1 MKFIV
6 SSSLLYKEI
15 QVLGGIINSS
25 NTLPILDNFLF
36 EINNN
41 ILVLRSSDLESTMTS
56 QIQIESTSTDKIA
69 ISAKLLTDILKT
81 FSEQPLT
88 FIKTDNNTIEISA
101 SNGKY
106 SLAYLNGDEFP
117 KQVEIL
123 DAHETVING
132 SDLGNAINSTIFA
145 SGTDDL
151 RPVMSGVFF
160 QFNSESLKFVA
171 TDAHKLVK
179 FETTE
184 YTASEVSEFIM
195 PKKPLQIL
203 KGILQ
208 TVDSDLTIQHNDSNA
223 KFIFDKSSIT
233 CRLIDGKFPNYEA
246 VIPKDN
252 PNVLTIDRQLF
263 LNSARRVS
271 IFSNKTT
278 NQVRLKLAGSL
289 LNISAEDFD
298 FSNKADENLE
308 CQYSGDDIQIGF
320 NSKFLI
326 EMLNNLDSDM
336 ITLSMSHPNRA
347 GIIRPLIDSGESRES
362 ITMLVMPVMLNDND
376 QSADSLTPSGDFL

>member
-41 ILVLRSSDLESTMTS
+41 KLVLSSSDLESTMTS
-56 QIQIESTSTDKIA
+56 QIEIESTSTDKIA

-208 TVDSDLTIQHNDSNA
+208 TLDSDLTIQHNDSNA

-347 GIIRPLIDSGESRES
+347 GIIRPLIESGESKES

-376 QSADSLTPSGDFL
+376 

>member
-41 ILVLRSSDLESTMTS
+41 KLVLSSSDLESTMTS
-56 QIQIESTSTDKIA
+56 QIEIESTSTDKIA

-179 FETTE
+179 FETSE
-184 YTASEVSEFIM
+184 YTANEVSEFIM

-208 TVDSDLTIQHNDSNA
+208 TESSDLTIQHNDSNA

-278 NQVRLKLAGSL
+278 NQIRLKLAGSL

-326 EMLNNLDSDM
+326 EMLNNLESDM

-347 GIIRPLIDSGESRES
+347 GIIRPLNESGESKES

-376 QSADSLTPSGDFL
+376 

>member
-1 MKFIV
+1 MNFIV

-15 QVLGGIINSS
+15 QILGGVINST

-41 ILVLRSSDLESTMTS
+41 KLTLSSSDLESTMTS
-56 QIQIESTSTDKIA
+56 EIEIESTSVDKIA

-88 FIKTDNNTIEISA
+88 FSKTDNNTIEISA

-106 SLAYLNGDEFP
+106 SLAYLKGDEFP
-117 KQVEIL
+117 KQIEIL
-123 DAHETVING
+123 DAQETKIKG
-132 SDLGNAINSTIFA
+132 YDLGNAINSTIFA

-151 RPVMSGVFF
+151 RPVMNGVFF
-160 QFNSESLKFVA
+160 QFNTDSLRFVA

-179 FETTE
+179 FETSE
-184 YTASEVSEFIM
+184 YKANEVSEFIM

-208 TVDSDLTIQHNDSNA
+208 TESSELIIQHNESNA

-263 LNSARRVS
+263 LNSVRRVS
-271 IFSNKTT
+271 IFSVSYTHLT
-278 NQVRLKLAGSL
+278 LPT
-289 LNISAEDFD
+289 
-298 FSNKADENLE
+298 
-308 CQYSGDDIQIGF
+308 
-320 NSKFLI
+320 
-326 EMLNNLDSDM
+326 SD
-336 ITLSMSHPNRA
+336 
-347 GIIRPLIDSGESRES
+347 
-362 ITMLVMPVMLNDND
+362 LV
-376 QSADSLTPSGDFL
+376 

>member
-15 QVLGGIINSS
+15 QTLGGIINST

-41 ILVLRSSDLESTMTS
+41 KLTLSSSDLESTMTS
-56 QIQIESTSTDKIA
+56 EIEIESTTTDKVA

-88 FIKTDNNTIEISA
+88 FSKTDNNTIEISA

-117 KQVEIL
+117 KQIELL
-123 DAHETVING
+123 DAYETKVKA

-151 RPVMSGVFF
+151 RPVMNGVFF
-160 QFNSESLKFVA
+160 QFNSDSLKFVA

-184 YTASEVSEFIM
+184 YTANEVSEFIM

-208 TVDSDLTIQHNDSNA
+208 GENSELVIQHNESNA

-263 LNSARRVS
+263 LNSVRRVS

-278 NQVRLKLAGSL
+278 NQIRIKIAGTL

-326 EMLNNLDSDM
+326 EMLNNLESDM

-347 GIIRPLIDSGESRES
+347 GIIRPLNEDGESKET
-362 ITMLVMPVMLNDND
+362 ITMLVMPGMLNDHN
-376 QSADSLTPSGDFL
+376 

>member
-1 MKFIV
+1 MNFIV

-15 QVLGGIINSS
+15 QILGGVINST

-41 ILVLRSSDLESTMTS
+41 KLTLSSSDLESTMTS
-56 QIQIESTSTDKIA
+56 EIEIESTSVDKIA

-88 FIKTDNNTIEISA
+88 FIKTDNNTLEISA

-117 KQVEIL
+117 KQIEIL
-123 DAHETVING
+123 DAHETKIKG
-132 SDLGNAINSTIFA
+132 YDLGNAINSTIFA

-151 RPVMSGVFF
+151 RPVMNGVFF
-160 QFNSESLKFVA
+160 QFNSDSLRFVA

-179 FETTE
+179 FETSE

-208 TVDSDLTIQHNDSNA
+208 TESSELVIQHNESNA

-263 LNSARRVS
+263 LNSVRRVS

-278 NQVRLKLAGSL
+278 NQIRIKLAGTL

-326 EMLNNLDSDM
+326 EMLNNLESDM

-347 GIIRPLIDSGESRES
+347 GIIRPLNEGSESKET

-376 QSADSLTPSGDFL
+376 

>member
-41 ILVLRSSDLESTMTS
+41 TLVLSSSDLESTMTS
-56 QIQIESTSTDKIA
+56 QIEIESTSTDKIA

-88 FIKTDNNTIEISA
+88 FIKTDNNTIEITA

-179 FETTE
+179 FETSE
-184 YTASEVSEFIM
+184 YTANEVSEFIM

-208 TVDSDLTIQHNDSNA
+208 TEGSDLTIQHNDSNA

-278 NQVRLKLAGSL
+278 NQIRLKLAGSL

-326 EMLNNLDSDM
+326 EMLNNLESDM

-347 GIIRPLIDSGESRES
+347 GIIRPLNESGESKES

-376 QSADSLTPSGDFL
+376 

>member
-41 ILVLRSSDLESTMTS
+41 TLVLSSSDLESTMTS
-56 QIQIESTSTDKIA
+56 QIEIESTSTDKIA

-151 RPVMSGVFF
+151 RPVMSGFFF

-179 FETTE
+179 FETSE
-184 YTASEVSEFIM
+184 YTANEVSEFIM

-208 TVDSDLTIQHNDSNA
+208 TEGSDLTIQHNDSNA

-278 NQVRLKLAGSL
+278 NQIRLKLAGSL

-326 EMLNNLDSDM
+326 EMLNNLESDM

-347 GIIRPLIDSGESRES
+347 GIIRPLNESGESKES

-376 QSADSLTPSGDFL
+376 

>member
-15 QVLGGIINSS
+15 QTLGGIINST

-41 ILVLRSSDLESTMTS
+41 KLTLSSSDLESTMTS
-56 QIQIESTSTDKIA
+56 EIEIESTTTDKVA

-88 FIKTDNNTIEISA
+88 FSKTDNNTIEISA

-117 KQVEIL
+117 KQIELL
-123 DAHETVING
+123 DAYETKVKA

-151 RPVMSGVFF
+151 RPVMNGVFF
-160 QFNSESLKFVA
+160 QFNSDSLKFVA

-184 YTASEVSEFIM
+184 YTANEVSEFIM

-208 TVDSDLTIQHNDSNA
+208 GENSELVIQHNESNA

-263 LNSARRVS
+263 LNSVRRVS

-278 NQVRLKLAGSL
+278 NQIRIKIAGTL

-326 EMLNNLDSDM
+326 EMLNNLESDM
-336 ITLSMSHPNRA
+336 IALSMSHPNRA
-347 GIIRPLIDSGESRES
+347 GIIRPLNEDGESKET
-362 ITMLVMPVMLNDND
+362 ITMLVMPVMLNDNN
-376 QSADSLTPSGDFL
+376 

>member
-15 QVLGGIINSS
+15 QTLGGIINST

-41 ILVLRSSDLESTMTS
+41 KLTLSSSDLESTMTS
-56 QIQIESTSTDKIA
+56 EIEIESTSTDKIA

-88 FIKTDNNTIEISA
+88 FNKTDNNTIEISA

-117 KQVEIL
+117 KQIELL
-123 DAHETVING
+123 DAHETKVKG

-151 RPVMSGVFF
+151 RPVMNGVFF
-160 QFNSESLKFVA
+160 QFNSDSLKFVA

-179 FETTE
+179 FETSE
-184 YTASEVSEFIM
+184 YKANEVSEFIM

-208 TVDSDLTIQHNDSNA
+208 GENSELVIQHNDSNA

-263 LNSARRVS
+263 LNSVRRVS

-278 NQVRLKLAGSL
+278 NQIRIKIAGTL

-326 EMLNNLDSDM
+326 EMLNNLESDM

-347 GIIRPLIDSGESRES
+347 GIIRPLNEDGESKET
-362 ITMLVMPVMLNDND
+362 ITMLVMPVMLNDNN
-376 QSADSLTPSGDFL
+376 

>member
-15 QVLGGIINSS
+15 QVLGGVINST

-41 ILVLRSSDLESTMTS
+41 KLVLSSSDLESTMTS
-56 QIQIESTSTDKIA
+56 EIEIESNSTDKIA

-117 KQVEIL
+117 KQVEVL
-123 DAHETVING
+123 DAHETKING
-132 SDLGNAINSTIFA
+132 SDLGIAINSTIFA

-179 FETTE
+179 FETSK
-184 YTASEVSEFIM
+184 YTANEVSEFIM

-208 TVDSDLTIQHNDSNA
+208 GENSELTIQHNDSNA

-271 IFSNKTT
+271 LFSNKTT
-278 NQVRLKLAGSL
+278 NQIRLKLAGTL

-326 EMLNNLDSDM
+326 EMLNNLESDM

-347 GIIRPLIDSGESRES
+347 GIIRPLSENTKSKES
-362 ITMLVMPVMLNDND
+362 ITMLVMPVMLNDNE
-376 QSADSLTPSGDFL
+376 

>member
-6 SSSLLYKEI
+6 SSSILYKEL
-15 QVLGGIINSS
+15 QVLGGVINSS
-25 NTLPILDNFLF
+25 NTIPILDNFLF
-36 EINNN
+36 EIENNTLK
-41 ILVLRSSDLESTMTS
+41 ISASDLESTMTS
-56 QIQIESTSTDKIA
+56 EIEIESDSSDKIA

-81 FSEQPLT
+81 FSNQPLT
-88 FIKTDNNTIEISA
+88 FIKTENNTIEITA

-106 SLAYLNGDEFP
+106 SLAYLNGNEFP
-117 KQVEIL
+117 KQIELL
-123 DAHETVING
+123 DAHETLINS
-132 SDLGNAINSTIFA
+132 SDLWNSINSTIFA

-179 FETTE
+179 FETSN
-184 YTASEVSEFIM
+184 YTSKEVSEFIM

-208 TVDSDLTIQHNDSNA
+208 SVDSEVRIQHNESNA
-223 KFIFDKSSIT
+223 KFIFGKTSIT
-233 CRLIDGKFPNYEA
+233 SRLIDGKFPNYEA

-252 PNVLTIDRQLF
+252 PNILTIDRELF
-263 LNSARRVS
+263 LNSVRRVS

-278 NQVRLKLAGSL
+278 NQIRLKLAGSL

-308 CQYSGDDIQIGF
+308 CEYSGDDIQIGF

-326 EMLNNLDSDM
+326 EMLNNLDSEAV
-336 ITLSMSHPNRA
+336 TLSMSHPNRA
-347 GIIRPLIDSGESRES
+347 GIIRPINDESESNES
-362 ITMLVMPVMLNDND
+362 ITMLVMPVMLND
-376 QSADSLTPSGDFL
+376 

>member
-41 ILVLRSSDLESTMTS
+41 KLVLSSSDLESTMTS
-56 QIQIESTSTDKIA
+56 QIEIESTSTDKIA

-101 SNGKY
+101 NNGKY

-347 GIIRPLIDSGESRES
+347 GIIRPLIESGESKES

-376 QSADSLTPSGDFL
+376 

>member
-41 ILVLRSSDLESTMTS
+41 ILVLSSSDLESTMTS
-56 QIQIESTSTDKIA
+56 QIEIESTSTDKIA

-123 DAHETVING
+123 DAHETVIKG

-179 FETTE
+179 FETSE
-184 YTASEVSEFIM
+184 YTANEVSEFIM

-208 TVDSDLTIQHNDSNA
+208 TESSELTIQHNDSNA
-223 KFIFDKSSIT
+223 KFIFDKLSIT

-252 PNVLTIDRQLF
+252 PNVLTIDRELF
-263 LNSARRVS
+263 LNSTRRVS
-271 IFSNKTT
+271 LFSNKTT
-278 NQVRLKLAGSL
+278 NQIRLKLAGTL

-376 QSADSLTPSGDFL
+376 

>member
-41 ILVLRSSDLESTMTS
+41 KLVLSSSDLESTMTS
-56 QIQIESTSTDKIA
+56 QIEIESTSTDKIA

-132 SDLGNAINSTIFA
+132 SNLGNAINSTIFA

-278 NQVRLKLAGSL
+278 NQIRLKLAGSL

-347 GIIRPLIDSGESRES
+347 GIIRPLIESGESKES

-376 QSADSLTPSGDFL
+376 

>member
-41 ILVLRSSDLESTMTS
+41 KLVLSSSDLESTMTS
-56 QIQIESTSTDKIA
+56 EIEIESTSTDKIA

-208 TVDSDLTIQHNDSNA
+208 TESSDLTIQHNDSNA

-278 NQVRLKLAGSL
+278 NQIRLKLAGSL

-347 GIIRPLIDSGESRES
+347 GIIRPLIESGESKES

-376 QSADSLTPSGDFL
+376 YLADSLIPSGDFL

>member
-15 QVLGGIINSS
+15 QVLGGVINST

-41 ILVLRSSDLESTMTS
+41 KLVLSSSDLESTMTS
-56 QIQIESTSTDKIA
+56 EIEIESNSTDKIA

-117 KQVEIL
+117 KQVEVL
-123 DAHETVING
+123 DAHETKING
-132 SDLGNAINSTIFA
+132 SDLGIAINSTIFA

-179 FETTE
+179 FETSK
-184 YTASEVSEFIM
+184 YTANEVSEFII

-208 TVDSDLTIQHNDSNA
+208 GENSELTIQHNDSNA

-271 IFSNKTT
+271 LFSNKTT
-278 NQVRLKLAGSL
+278 NQIRLKLAGTL

-326 EMLNNLDSDM
+326 EMLNNLESDM

-347 GIIRPLIDSGESRES
+347 GIIRPLSENTKSKES
-362 ITMLVMPVMLNDND
+362 ITMLVMPVMLNDNE
-376 QSADSLTPSGDFL
+376 

>member
-41 ILVLRSSDLESTMTS
+41 ILVLSSSDLESTMTS
-56 QIQIESTSTDKIA
+56 QIEIESTSTDKIA

-151 RPVMSGVFF
+151 RPGMSGVFF

-271 IFSNKTT
+271 IFSNRTT
-278 NQVRLKLAGSL
+278 NQIRLKLAGSS

-347 GIIRPLIDSGESRES
+347 GIIRPLIESGESKES

-376 QSADSLTPSGDFL
+376 

>member
-15 QVLGGIINSS
+15 QILGGIINSS

-36 EINNN
+36 EIDKNK
-41 ILVLRSSDLESTMTS
+41 LVLSSSDLESTMTS
-56 QIQIESTSTDKIA
+56 EIEIESDSSDKIA

-81 FSEQPLT
+81 FSDQPLT

-117 KQVEIL
+117 KQVAIL
-123 DAHETVING
+123 DAHETRVKG
-132 SDLGNAINSTIFA
+132 LDLGNAINSTIFA

-179 FETTE
+179 FETSE
-184 YTASEVSEFIM
+184 YSSNEVSEFIM

-208 TVDSDLTIQHNDSNA
+208 TEKSELIIQHNESNA

-263 LNSARRVS
+263 LNSVRRVS
-271 IFSNKTT
+271 LFSNKTT
-278 NQVRLKLAGSL
+278 NQIRLKLAGTL

-298 FSNKADENLE
+298 FSNKAHENLE

-326 EMLNNLDSDM
+326 EMLNNLESDI

-347 GIIRPLIDSGESRES
+347 GIIRPVNQNDDSKET
-362 ITMLVMPVMLNDND
+362 ITMLVMPVMLNEND
-376 QSADSLTPSGDFL
+376 

>member
-41 ILVLRSSDLESTMTS
+41 VLVLSSSDLESTMTS
-56 QIQIESTSTDKIA
+56 QIEIESTSTDKIA

-88 FIKTDNNTIEISA
+88 FIKTDNNTIEITA

-106 SLAYLNGDEFP
+106 SLAYLSGDEFP

-123 DAHETVING
+123 DAHETVIKG

-179 FETTE
+179 FETSE
-184 YTASEVSEFIM
+184 YTANEVSEFIM

-208 TVDSDLTIQHNDSNA
+208 TENSELTIQHNDSNA

-271 IFSNKTT
+271 LFSNKTT
-278 NQVRLKLAGSL
+278 NQIRLKLAGTL

-347 GIIRPLIDSGESRES
+347 GIIRPLIDSEESRES

-376 QSADSLTPSGDFL
+376 

>member
-1 MKFIV
+1 MNFIV

-15 QVLGGIINSS
+15 QILGGVINST

-41 ILVLRSSDLESTMTS
+41 KLTLSSSDLESTMTS
-56 QIQIESTSTDKIA
+56 EIEIESTSVDKIA

-88 FIKTDNNTIEISA
+88 FSKTDNNTIEISA

-117 KQVEIL
+117 KQIEIL
-123 DAHETVING
+123 DAHETKIKG
-132 SDLGNAINSTIFA
+132 YDLGNAINSTIFA

-151 RPVMSGVFF
+151 RPVMNGVFF
-160 QFNSESLKFVA
+160 QFNSDSLRFVA

-179 FETTE
+179 FETSE

-208 TVDSDLTIQHNDSNA
+208 TESSELVIQHNESNA

-263 LNSARRVS
+263 LNSVRRVS

-278 NQVRLKLAGSL
+278 NQIRIKLAGTL

-326 EMLNNLDSDM
+326 EMLNNLESDM

-347 GIIRPLIDSGESRES
+347 GIIRPLNEGSESKET

-376 QSADSLTPSGDFL
+376 

>member
-41 ILVLRSSDLESTMTS
+41 TLVLSSSDLESTMTS
-56 QIQIESTSTDKIA
+56 QIEIESTSTDKIA

-179 FETTE
+179 FETSE
-184 YTASEVSEFIM
+184 YTANEVSEFIM

-208 TVDSDLTIQHNDSNA
+208 TEGSDLTIQHNDSNA

-278 NQVRLKLAGSL
+278 NQIRLKLAGSL

-326 EMLNNLDSDM
+326 EMLNNLESDM

-347 GIIRPLIDSGESRES
+347 GIIRPLNETDESKES

-376 QSADSLTPSGDFL
+376 

>member
-1 MKFIV
+1 MNFIV

-15 QVLGGIINSS
+15 QTLGGIINST

-41 ILVLRSSDLESTMTS
+41 KLTLSSSDLESTMTS
-56 QIQIESTSTDKIA
+56 EIEIESNSTDKIA

-88 FIKTDNNTIEISA
+88 FSKTDNNTIEISA

-117 KQVEIL
+117 KQIELL
-123 DAHETVING
+123 DAYETKVKG

-151 RPVMSGVFF
+151 RPVMNGVFF
-160 QFNSESLKFVA
+160 QFNSDSLKFVA

-179 FETTE
+179 FETSE
-184 YTASEVSEFIM
+184 YTTNEVSEFIM

-208 TVDSDLTIQHNDSNA
+208 GEDSELVIQHNESNA

-263 LNSARRVS
+263 LNSVRRVS

-278 NQVRLKLAGSL
+278 NQIRIKIAGTL

-308 CQYSGDDIQIGF
+308 CQFSGDDIQIGF

-326 EMLNNLDSDM
+326 EMLNNLESDM

-347 GIIRPLIDSGESRES
+347 GIIRPLNEDGESKET
-362 ITMLVMPVMLNDND
+362 ITMLVMPVMLNDNN
-376 QSADSLTPSGDFL
+376 

>member
-41 ILVLRSSDLESTMTS
+41 ILVLSSSDLESTMTS
-56 QIQIESTSTDKIA
+56 QIEIESTSTDKIA

-123 DAHETVING
+123 DAHETVIKG

-179 FETTE
+179 FETSE
-184 YTASEVSEFIM
+184 YTANEVSEFIM

-208 TVDSDLTIQHNDSNA
+208 TESSELTIQHNDSNA
-223 KFIFDKSSIT
+223 KFIFDKLSIT

-271 IFSNKTT
+271 LFSNKTT
-278 NQVRLKLAGSL
+278 NQIRLKLAGTL

-326 EMLNNLDSDM
+326 EMLNNLESDM

-347 GIIRPLIDSGESRES
+347 GIIRPLNESGESRES

-376 QSADSLTPSGDFL
+376 

>member
-1 MKFIV
+1 MNFIV

-15 QVLGGIINSS
+15 QILGGVINST

-41 ILVLRSSDLESTMTS
+41 KLTLSSSDLESTMTS
-56 QIQIESTSTDKIA
+56 EIEIESTSVDKIA

-88 FIKTDNNTIEISA
+88 FSKTDNNTLEISA

-117 KQVEIL
+117 KQIEIL
-123 DAHETVING
+123 DAHETKIKG
-132 SDLGNAINSTIFA
+132 YDLGNAINSTIFA

-151 RPVMSGVFF
+151 RPVMNGVFF
-160 QFNSESLKFVA
+160 QFNSDSLRFVA

-179 FETTE
+179 FETSE

-208 TVDSDLTIQHNDSNA
+208 TESSELVIQHNESNA

-263 LNSARRVS
+263 LNSVRRVS

-278 NQVRLKLAGSL
+278 NQIRIKLAGTL

-326 EMLNNLDSDM
+326 EMLNNLESDM

-347 GIIRPLIDSGESRES
+347 GIIRPLNEDGESKET
-362 ITMLVMPVMLNDND
+362 ITMLVMPVMLNDNN
-376 QSADSLTPSGDFL
+376 

>member
-41 ILVLRSSDLESTMTS
+41 ILVLSSSDLESTMTS
-56 QIQIESTSTDKIA
+56 QIEIESTSTDKIA

-184 YTASEVSEFIM
+184 YTANEVSEFIM

-208 TVDSDLTIQHNDSNA
+208 TESSDLTIQHNDSNA

-278 NQVRLKLAGSL
+278 NQIRLKLAGSL

-347 GIIRPLIDSGESRES
+347 GIIRPLIDSGETRES

-376 QSADSLTPSGDFL
+376 

>member
-15 QVLGGIINSS
+15 QVLGGVINST

-41 ILVLRSSDLESTMTS
+41 KLVLSSSDLESTMTS
-56 QIQIESTSTDKIA
+56 EIEIESNSTDKIA

-117 KQVEIL
+117 KQVEVL
-123 DAHETVING
+123 DAHETKING
-132 SDLGNAINSTIFA
+132 SDLGIAINSTIFA

-179 FETTE
+179 FETSK
-184 YTASEVSEFIM
+184 YTANEVSEFIM

-208 TVDSDLTIQHNDSNA
+208 GENSELTIQHNDSNA

-278 NQVRLKLAGSL
+278 NQIRLKLAGTL

-326 EMLNNLDSDM
+326 EMLNNLESDM

-347 GIIRPLIDSGESRES
+347 GIIRPLSENTKSKES
-362 ITMLVMPVMLNDND
+362 ITMLVMPVMLNDNE
-376 QSADSLTPSGDFL
+376 

>member
-15 QVLGGIINSS
+15 QTLGGIINST

-36 EINNN
+36 EIDNNK
-41 ILVLRSSDLESTMTS
+41 LTLSSSDLESTMTS
-56 QIQIESTSTDKIA
+56 EIDIESTSTDKIA

-117 KQVEIL
+117 KQIEIL
-123 DAHETVING
+123 DAHETKING

-160 QFNSESLKFVA
+160 QFNSDSLKFVA

-179 FETTE
+179 FETSK
-184 YTASEVSEFIM
+184 YTANEVSEFIM

-208 TVDSDLTIQHNDSNA
+208 NDSADLIIQHNDSNA

-252 PNVLTIDRQLF
+252 PNVLTIDRQMF
-263 LNSARRVS
+263 LNSVRRVS

-278 NQVRLKLAGSL
+278 NQIRLKLAGTL

-326 EMLNNLDSDM
+326 EMLNNLESDM

-347 GIIRPLIDSGESRES
+347 GIIRPLNESGESKET
-362 ITMLVMPVMLNDND
+362 ITMLVMPVMLND
-376 QSADSLTPSGDFL
+376 AE

>member
-6 SSSLLYKEI
+6 SSSLIYKEI

-41 ILVLRSSDLESTMTS
+41 KLVLSSSDLESTMTS
-56 QIQIESTSTDKIA
+56 QIEIESTSTDKIA

-208 TVDSDLTIQHNDSNA
+208 TVGSDLTIQHNDSNA

-308 CQYSGDDIQIGF
+308 CQYFGDDIQIGF

-347 GIIRPLIDSGESRES
+347 GIIRPLIENGESKES

-376 QSADSLTPSGDFL
+376 

>member
-41 ILVLRSSDLESTMTS
+41 ILVLSSSDLESTMTS
-56 QIQIESTSTDKIA
+56 QIEIESTSTDKIA

-123 DAHETVING
+123 DAHETVIKG

-179 FETTE
+179 FETSE
-184 YTASEVSEFIM
+184 YTANEVSEFIM

-208 TVDSDLTIQHNDSNA
+208 TESSELTIQHNDSNA

-271 IFSNKTT
+271 LFSNKTT
-278 NQVRLKLAGSL
+278 NQIRLKLAGTL

-376 QSADSLTPSGDFL
+376 

>member
-41 ILVLRSSDLESTMTS
+41 ILVLSSSDLESTMTS
-56 QIQIESTSTDKIA
+56 QIEIESTSTDKIA

-271 IFSNKTT
+271 IFSNRTT
-278 NQVRLKLAGSL
+278 NQIRLKLAGSS

-376 QSADSLTPSGDFL
+376 

>member
-1 MKFIV
+1 MNFIV

-15 QVLGGIINSS
+15 QILGGVINST

-41 ILVLRSSDLESTMTS
+41 KLTLSSSDLESTMTS
-56 QIQIESTSTDKIA
+56 EIEIESTSVDKIA

-88 FIKTDNNTIEISA
+88 FSKTDNNTIEISA

-106 SLAYLNGDEFP
+106 SLAYLKGDEFP
-117 KQVEIL
+117 KQIEIL
-123 DAHETVING
+123 DAHETKIKG
-132 SDLGNAINSTIFA
+132 YDLGNAINSTIFA

-151 RPVMSGVFF
+151 RPVMNGVFF
-160 QFNSESLKFVA
+160 QFNSDSLRFVA

-179 FETTE
+179 FETSE
-184 YTASEVSEFIM
+184 YAASEVSEFIM

-208 TVDSDLTIQHNDSNA
+208 TESSELVIQHNESNA

-263 LNSARRVS
+263 LNSVRRVS

-278 NQVRLKLAGSL
+278 NQIRIKLAGTL

-308 CQYSGDDIQIGF
+308 CQYSGDNIQIGF

-326 EMLNNLDSDM
+326 EMLNNLESDM

-347 GIIRPLIDSGESRES
+347 GIIRPLNEGGESKET

-376 QSADSLTPSGDFL
+376 